1 MDTLKKYQ
9 DAVVQFMED
18 YAADSA
24 GKPVEKQVVADR
36 NRNRFLVVAFGW
48 PDEDELECFTIFHFE
63 IKNGK
68 VWIQQNWTEI
78 PVADEL
84 IERGVRRE
92 DIVLGFVPDYA
103 RADTGF
109 AVA

>member
-1 MDTLKKYQ
+1 MSSSWRITLLILRESQWKSRSLPT
-9 DAVVQFMED
+9 AIL
-18 YAADSA
+18 
-24 GKPVEKQVVADR
+24 
-36 NRNRFLVVAFGW
+36 NRFLVVAFGW

-109 AVA
+109 AAA